1 MGENGHKGLTAIK
14 RNVKG
19 FLHGKSTLNG
29 RNTEGSLMGN
39 TFFACGKK
47 MLDVLCL
54 EQ

>member
-1 MGENGHKGLTAIK
+1 MGENGHKGLTAMK

-29 RNTEGSLMGN
+29 RNPQGSLKWALTGN

-47 MLDVLCL
+47 MLA
-54 EQ
+54 